1 MPNAINNSDTV
12 PVWPPQ
18 FMFNVIKWL
27 RRRNV
32 INIDL
37 FSRLQNILVSFEEN
51 ICFLVFRDYKLRY
64 IQSTLSL
71 DTVKSN
77 LTFVIGCLVFGIQDV
92 GLKITSFLHS
102 QLFQVFNYSYIIM
115 KQRMYIFLHTHYVS

>member
-1 MPNAINNSDTV
+1 
-12 PVWPPQ
+12 
-18 FMFNVIKWL
+18 MFFDW
-27 RRRNV
+27 
-32 INIDL
+32 
-37 FSRLQNILVSFEEN
+37 F
-51 ICFLVFRDYKLRY
+51 